1 MQLGCKYIFKK
12 LRKIQQHVTS
22 VLIWNIHLKI
32 LNQEIVL
39 NSFWLLLFNFMQKA
53 FNLKAFQAGTFTIYL
68 SQSGHRS
75 EYFFHFLSLIAS
87 RIQEIESQLQ
97 YFHTLFFFAHPL
109 QDWIEN
115 SFFSAWI
122 LQYREYLQTKEFN
135 FKILI
140 FFVVLVIFRIV
151 RAEYFIRS
159 KRDRGVWKNIIYDEA
174 KLV

>member
-22 VLIWNIHLKI
+22 VLIWNIHLKN

-39 NSFWLLLFNFMQKA
+39 NSFWLLLFYAKGIQFE
-53 FNLKAFQAGTFTIYL
+53 GV
-68 SQSGHRS
+68 SSR
-75 EYFFHFLSLIAS
+75 YFYNILITVWSSIWILFPLSLSDCVANS
-87 RIQEIESQLQ
+87 RNWEPVAIFP
-97 YFHTLFFFAHPL
+97 YVVFFAHPL